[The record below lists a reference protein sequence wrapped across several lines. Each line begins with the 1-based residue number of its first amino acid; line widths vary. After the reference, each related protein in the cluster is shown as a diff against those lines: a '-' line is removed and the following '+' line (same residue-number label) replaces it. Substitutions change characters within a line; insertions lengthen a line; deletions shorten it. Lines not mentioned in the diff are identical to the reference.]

1 MPELT
6 EWTFA
11 ADAAKWITMWL
22 HGRKSM
28 PFTEAKVEQKSSG
41 SLKRRDLSLLDRDGK
56 TALSGEIRF
65 PDAKDGQTPYNA
77 KLVTDARRK
86 AARAG
91 ARFFFTWNINRLVL
105 WPTQGEHEV
114 AVFDVVRIR
123 HHEELELASVE
134 RQIREEFIPRFLEK
148 YAAIYK
154 GEEAAG
160 VRPLDQRFISRL
172 ESALQSIANII
183 FADALELC
191 STNKTFKKQLDSW
204 MKAQEW
210 LLSDDEQQLRD
221 NMDRATRLAAYI
233 TANKLVFYQALRR
246 NRRFHLPK
254 LDLPP
259 QVDSAERLLTHFRG
273 LFDQAKIVTR
283 DYQTIFDG
291 GFIDRVPFI
300 TDHVVERWRS
310 LVKLLNDFDFRRF
323 GQDVIGHIFEDL
335 LSPEERHRWGQHYTQ
350 PVIVD
355 LINAFCIRRGD
366 AVVLDPASGSG
377 TFPVRAYARKKFL
390 SPASSHAKLLEQLYA
405 CEISDYAAHLSAL
418 NLATRDLIDGEN
430 FPRVARADFFDTRS
444 DVPFCSVPDATRDVG
459 TEATQDIYLKAVDAI
474 IGNPPYLRQEEIGR
488 ENKRNYTETV
498 KGEWPGLKLSGRS
511 DLHIYFWPHAAQLLP
526 EGGYFGFL
534 TSASWLDVE
543 YGFYLQ
549 RWILQN
555 FELIAV
561 MESNCEP
568 WFTGARVATAVT
580 ILRRCS
586 DAKKRAQNLVHF
598 VQLRKPLKELVP
610 NDGTETGRQEAAE
623 QLRDLI
629 ESTKADIRTESYRIL
644 VVPQQ
649 KLWDDGCRL
658 SAVEIEDEEEKED
671 EASQKK
677 GTAEP
682 SQTTLHDASSPYVF
696 REYVG
701 GKWGIYLRAPDL
713 YFELMGKYGG
723 QFGPLGEI
731 AKVRYAVKSGCDPFF
746 FPLDVTNDATS
757 QETDPSE
764 FKLRYRCQISEVKS
778 GKVRILRAGDGTEH
792 PVEEKYL
799 KPVLVPEDWLK
810 NILLSQAQ
818 LRQRVLWVSK
828 SKTELKGSH
837 VGRYLSYGERES
849 FGEGELVPHKPTCQA
864 RPRWY
869 TLTDSVGTR
878 LLMPKGQQYGNI
890 VFYAEEPMLCNSRV
904 YNIVAPPEF
913 EKPLCAIL
921 NSTLVALWRCL
932 YGRAL
937 GREGAADIMVVDVK
951 MMPVPDPR
959 GTNQRILG
967 RLQSALDGIGNRQI
981 QPFLEMAFADCK
993 SYKQAL
999 ALKDSPVVLPEE
1011 LIAADRRELDDAAL
1025 ELIGIRNAAER
1036 ASVRERL
1043 YRDVALFY
1051 RQVRLLELQAIENKK
1066 RANKGGMAS
1075 AREVARE
1082 IFESLEPA
1090 QVRRF
1095 PGDFLPDR
1103 EPLDTVELP
1112 EGKAKLYDRSDFYD
1126 ANALAIG
1133 KGKITL
1139 RHRAQAEVAK
1149 LYADLHLTGFIKL
1162 PVEKKLCDQ
1171 LRRDWE
1177 HYAREMLAVFRDLA
1191 TERTDDEERQEAI
1204 IAELN
1209 RLLLSPVQAKATQV
1223 REV

>member
-1 MPELT
+1 MPDLT

-41 SLKRRDLSLLDRDGK
+41 SLRRRDLSLLDRDGK
-56 TALSGEIRF
+56 NALTGEIRF
-65 PDAKDGQTPYNA
+65 PDAKDGETPYNG

-91 ARFFFTWNINRLVL
+91 APFFFTWNINRLVL
-105 WPTQGEHEV
+105 WPAQGEHEV

-123 HHEELELASVE
+123 HHKELEFPSVE
-134 RQIREEFIPRFLEK
+134 RQIRDEFIPLFLEK

-154 GEEAAG
+154 GAEATD
-160 VRPLDQRFISRL
+160 VRPLDQLFISRL

-191 STNKTFKKQLDSW
+191 GTNKTFKKELDSW

-221 NMDRATRLAAYI
+221 NVDRATRLASYI

-254 LDLPP
+254 LELPP

-273 LFDQAKIVTR
+273 LFDQAKMVTR

-300 TDHVVERWRS
+300 TDHVVDRWRS
-310 LVKLLNDFDFRRF
+310 LVKLLNDFDFRQF

-350 PVIVD
+350 PVVVD

-390 SPASSHAKLLEQLYA
+390 SPSSSHAKLLEELYA

-430 FPRVARADFFDTRS
+430 FPRVARADFFDTRP
-444 DVPFCSVPDATRDVG
+444 DLPFCSVPDTTKDVG
-459 TEATQDIYLKAVDAI
+459 TEATQDVYLRAVDAV
-474 IGNPPYLRQEEIGR
+474 IGNPPYLRQEEIGK
-488 ENKRNYTETV
+488 ENKKNYTARV

-511 DLHIYFWPHAAQLLP
+511 DLHIYFWPHAAKLLP

-543 YGFYLQ
+543 YGFHLQ
-549 RWILQN
+549 RWILEN
-555 FELIAV
+555 FELIALL
-561 MESNCEP
+561 ESNCEP
-568 WFTGARVATAVT
+568 WFTGARVATTVA

-586 DAKKRAQNLVHF
+586 DPMTRARNLVRF
-598 VQLRKPLKELVP
+598 VQLRKPLKELLV
-610 NDGTETGRQEAAE
+610 NDGTETGREETAQ

-629 ESTKADIRTESYRIL
+629 ESTTADVRTEGYRIL

-649 KLWDDGCRL
+649 KLWEDGCRL
-658 SAVEIEDEEEKED
+658 SSVEVEEEEED
-671 EASQKK
+671 EASEKK
-677 GTAEP
+677 TSKA
-682 SQTTLHDASSPYVF
+682 SQSTLEDASSPYVF

-701 GKWGIYLRAPDL
+701 SKWGIYLRAPDL

-723 QFGPLGEI
+723 RFGPLGEI
-731 AKVRYAVKSGCDPFF
+731 AQVRYAVKSGCDPFF
-746 FPLDVTNDATS
+746 FPLDITNDATS
-757 QETDPSE
+757 QESNPTE
-764 FKLRYRCQISEVKS
+764 FKLRFHCQISEVKS

-792 PVEEKYL
+792 PVEEKFL

-810 NILLSQAQ
+810 NILLSQDQ

-828 SKTELKGSH
+828 SKAELKGSH
-837 VGRYLSYGERES
+837 VGRYLSYGERET
-849 FGEGELVPHKPTCQA
+849 FGEGAVVPHKPTCEA
-864 RPRWY
+864 RPRWHA
-869 TLTDSVGTR
+869 LTDSVGTR

-890 VFYAEEPMLCNSRV
+890 VFYAEEPMLCSSRV
-904 YNIVAPPEF
+904 YNLVAPPEF

-959 GTNQRILG
+959 GTNPRVLR
-967 RLQSALDGIGNRQI
+967 RLEKALDAIGNRQI

-999 ALKDSPVVLPEE
+999 VMEGSPVELPGE

-1025 ELIGIRNAAER
+1025 ELIGIGDAQER
-1036 ASVRERL
+1036 ASMRERL
-1043 YRDVALFY
+1043 YSEVALFY

-1066 RANKGGMAS
+1066 RANKGGVVS
-1075 AREVARE
+1075 ARDVAQE
-1082 IFESLEPA
+1082 IFDALEPA

-1095 PGDFLPDR
+1095 PDDFLPDR
-1103 EPLDTVELP
+1103 APVDTVELP
-1112 EGKAKLYDRSDFYD
+1112 EGKAKLYDRADFYD
-1126 ANALAIG
+1126 ADALAVG

-1139 RHRAQAEVAK
+1139 RHHAQAELAK
-1149 LYADLHLTGFIKL
+1149 LHADLHRTGFIKL
-1162 PVEKKLCDQ
+1162 PVEAKLCDRM
-1171 LRRDWE
+1171 RRDWE
-1177 HYAREMLAVFRDLA
+1177 QYAEKMRADFQSLAMG
-1191 TERTDDEERQEAI
+1191 RTDDEERQEEI
-1204 IAELN
+1204 VEELN
-1209 RLLLSPVQAKATQV
+1209 RLLSKL
-1223 REV
+1223 